1 MAVGCIAQQLHG
13 DRGKGQVGVE
23 EDIVVAG
30 GKVGGGE
37 GVAGIV
43 GVQRGPN
50 IAPTGFAQPCNHRTF
65 GRGVEVTGKDVGF
78 SGKQWGDAV

>member
-1 MAVGCIAQQLHG
+1 MTVGRIAQQLRG

-37 GVAGIV
+37 GVADIV
-43 GVQRGPN
+43 GMQGGPN
-50 IAPTGFAQPCNHRTF
+50 VAPADFAQACNRRTF
-65 GRGVEVTGKDVGF
+65 GRSIEIAGKDVGF
-78 SGKQWGDAV
+78 CGKQWGDAV